1 MSRTKRL
8 AVSVTTAAALAAL
21 LSTSAFAES
30 RNQNGTWRNN
40 RDDRGSRQ
48 SSRNDDNRR
57 YRDNERV
64 TVQGRV
70 QSFRQERDGYRLNL
84 DRDRYSY
91 WVPSSHFRNRSR
103 GLRVGINI
111 SLGGV
116 FRGGSIYVDNVGW
129 PDDGY
134 YGDRRYNDGYRDNYV
149 RGVVERVDL
158 RRGTLILRD
167 DSSGCYI
174 TVDMRRDDRR
184 WDRSIDLNDLRRGD
198 YVSLSG
204 DWSRGVFTAYR
215 IESVRSGR
223 RY

>member
-8 AVSVTTAAALAAL
+8 AVSVTTAAALATL

-30 RNQNGTWRNN
+30 RNQNGTWRDN
-40 RDDRGSRQ
+40 RDERGSRQ
-48 SSRNDDNRR
+48 SSRDDDNRR

-70 QSFRQERDGYRLNL
+70 RSFRQERDGYRLNL

-91 WVPSSHFRNRSR
+91 WVPGSHFRNRSR

-111 SLGGV
+111 RLGGV
-116 FRGGSIYVDNVGW
+116 FRSGSIYVDNVGW

-134 YGDRRYNDGYRDNYV
+134 YNNDRYRDDYL

-158 RRGTLILRD
+158 RRDILVLRD
-167 DSSGCYI
+167 DYSGRYVS
-174 TVDMRRDDRR
+174 VDMRRTDSRR
-184 WDRSIDLNDLRRGD
+184 NRSVDLNDLRRGD

-215 IESVRSGR
+215 IESVRSSR

>member
-8 AVSVTTAAALAAL
+8 AATVTTAAALATL

-30 RNQNGTWRNN
+30 RNQNGTWRDN
-40 RDDRGSRQ
+40 RDERGSRQ
-48 SSRNDDNRR
+48 SSRDDDNRR

-64 TVQGRV
+64 TVSGRV

-91 WVPSSHFRNRSR
+91 WVPGSHFRNRSR
-103 GLRVGINI
+103 GLRVGINVR
-111 SLGGV
+111 LGGV

-134 YGDRRYNDGYRDNYV
+134 YNNDRYRDDYL

-158 RRGTLILRD
+158 RRDILVLRH
-167 DSSGCYI
+167 DSSGRYVS
-174 TVDMRRDDRR
+174 VDMRRTDSRR
-184 WDRSIDLNDLRRGD
+184 DRSIDLNDLRRGD

-204 DWSRGVFTAYR
+204 DWSRVVFTAYR
-215 IESVRSGR
+215 TENVHSSC

>member
-8 AVSVTTAAALAAL
+8 AATVTTAAALATL

-40 RDDRGSRQ
+40 RDERGSRQ
-48 SSRNDDNRR
+48 SS

-70 QSFRQERDGYRLNL
+70 RSFRQERDGYRLNL

-91 WVPSSHFRNRSR
+91 WVPGSHFRNRSR
-103 GLRVGINI
+103 GLRVGINLR
-111 SLGGV
+111 LGGV

-134 YGDRRYNDGYRDNYV
+134 YNNDGYRDQYL

-158 RRGTLILRD
+158 RRDILVLRD
-167 DSSGCYI
+167 DDSGRYVS
-174 TVDMRRDDRR
+174 VDMRRTDSRR
-184 WDRSIDLNDLRRGD
+184 NRSIDLNDLRRGD
-198 YVSLSG
+198 YVNLSG

-215 IESVRSGR
+215 IENVRSSR